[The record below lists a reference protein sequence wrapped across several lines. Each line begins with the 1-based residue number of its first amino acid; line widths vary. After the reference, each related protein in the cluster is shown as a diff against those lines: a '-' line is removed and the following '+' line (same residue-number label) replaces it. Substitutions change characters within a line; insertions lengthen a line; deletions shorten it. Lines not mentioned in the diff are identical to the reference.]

1 MIILIIMLLFA
12 ISVDLFIMWRIYKA
26 VNKNVDYA
34 VDYING
40 FKSDLEYAADLHD
53 SFNDVMSRI
62 KRLERKVEYR
72 KEKRVQDP
80 EPLPFPEVEE
90 PTDDYWQH
98 FDPDD

>member
-12 ISVDLFIMWRIYKA
+12 ISIDLFIMWWIYKT

-62 KRLERKVEYR
+62 KRLERKVGYR
-72 KEKRVQDP
+72 KEKRVQD
-80 EPLPFPEVEE
+80 LPFPEDEE

>member
-12 ISVDLFIMWRIYKA
+12 ISVDLFIMWWIYKT

-40 FKSDLEYAADLHD
+40 FKADLEYAADLHD

-62 KRLERKVEYR
+62 KRLERKVGYR
-72 KEKRVQDP
+72 KEKRVQD
-80 EPLPFPEVEE
+80 LPFPEVEE

>member
-12 ISVDLFIMWRIYKA
+12 ISVDLFIMWWIYKA
-26 VNKNVDYA
+26 VNKNVDQA

-62 KRLERKVEYR
+62 KRLERKVGYR
-72 KEKRVQDP
+72 KEKRVQD
-80 EPLPFPEVEE
+80 LPFPEDEE

>member
-26 VNKNVDYA
+26 VNKNVDQA

-40 FKSDLEYAADLHD
+40 FKTDLEYAADLHD
-53 SFNDVMSRI
+53 SYHVILSRI
-62 KRLERKVEYR
+62 KRLECKVGLK
-72 KEKRVQDP
+72 KEKRVQD
-80 EPLPFPEVEE
+80 LPFPEVEE
-90 PTDDYWQH
+90 STDDYWQH

>member
-26 VNKNVDYA
+26 VNKNVDFA

-40 FKSDLEYAADLHD
+40 FKTDLEYAADLHD
-53 SFNDVMSRI
+53 SYHEIMSRI
-62 KRLERKVEYR
+62 KRLERKVGLK
-72 KEKRVQDP
+72 KEKRVQNAD
-80 EPLPFPEVEE
+80 LPFPEDEE

>member
-26 VNKNVDYA
+26 VNKNVDQA

-40 FKSDLEYAADLHD
+40 FKADLEYAADLHD

-62 KRLERKVEYR
+62 KRLERKVGYR
-72 KEKRVQDP
+72 KEKRVQD
-80 EPLPFPEVEE
+80 LPFPEDEE

>member
-26 VNKNVDYA
+26 VNKNVDQA

-40 FKSDLEYAADLHD
+40 FKTDLEYAANLHD

-62 KRLERKVEYR
+62 KRLERKVGYR
-72 KEKRVQDP
+72 KEKRVQD
-80 EPLPFPEVEE
+80 LPFPEVEE